1 MKSVLVLNG
10 PNLGM
15 LGKREPEIYG
25 STSLEDLASALK
37 ERATA
42 LGLNLDLRQTDHE
55 GQLIA
60 WVLEARGSAAGI
72 ILNPGAL
79 THYSL
84 ALRDAVV
91 ASEVPVIEVHITNIF
106 AREPWRKK
114 SVISS
119 VAVAVI
125 SGLGTHGYMLA
136 LDAFEYRIRTG
147 G

>member
-1 MKSVLVLNG
+1 MKSILVLNG

-15 LGKREPEIYG
+15 LGRREPEIYG
-25 STSLEDLASALK
+25 STSLEDLATSLK

-42 LGLNLDLRQTDHE
+42 LGLDLDLRQTDHE

-60 WVLEARGSAAGI
+60 WVLEARGGVAGI

-91 ASEVPVIEVHITNIF
+91 TSEVPVIEVHISNIY
-106 AREPWRKK
+106 AREPWRSK
-114 SVISS
+114 SVTSS

-136 LDAFEYRIRTG
+136 LDALEYRIRTG